1 MDSITGIMQSQ
12 QVSNI
17 SKHIV
22 DDNCVFQQ
30 VQHGQH
36 IAAAAVHNSGLSW
49 AMVVSM
55 SMSIGGLYSA

>member
-1 MDSITGIMQSQ
+1 MDSITGILQSQ

-36 IAAAAVHNSGLSW
+36 IAAAAVHNSRLS
-49 AMVVSM
+49 
-55 SMSIGGLYSA
+55 